1 MNANIAMASLDLDFE
16 LLGCEQ
22 HIADLTLRI
31 NQLKETSPN
40 SGSGFVTSADFIRLL
55 QKTLESW
62 QDRKRDAYA
71 VPTCYWHQMRYSV
84 SRSVNENNRH
94 IVFVETGFDRL
105 PDSIQRQGP
114 WQHLTTGEFRNL
126 RPEYQ
131 KALSERG
138 YIIVEQS
145 PHVFTFEKSWPYA
158 RPSHR
163 DWTRSR

>member
-22 HIADLTLRI
+22 PHCRSH
-31 NQLKETSPN
+31 TSYQP
-40 SGSGFVTSADFIRLL
+40 TAAKDFS
-55 QKTLESW
+55 KSW

-94 IVFVETGFDRL
+94 LVFVETGFDRL

-163 DWTRSR
+163 DWTRSS